1 MKDYQY
7 LQQKYLINTYPNRG
21 LNLIFGK
28 GVFLYN
34 DKDEKY
40 LDLMSN
46 YGVNIF
52 GHSQPFVSKSI
63 IAQWK
68 KLSTLH
74 CSFTNDVRA
83 LAAEKLVERCGG
95 GLDQVYFSNSGT
107 EAIEAALKF
116 AVLAT
121 GKKKFIAFRNGYH
134 GKTLGALSATD
145 GDKYREP
152 FEPLLWNFEHINY
165 NDIPSLEKVI
175 DNDISALIIESIQGE
190 GGIIVPDK
198 GYLKRTREICNEH
211 GTLLIIDEIQ
221 TGVGR
226 TGFFLASQSEEISY
240 DIVCLGKGLAGG
252 IPIGATLVS
261 NKISLKIP
269 KLIHSSTFGGNPLAC
284 AGILAILELLDE
296 KMLTHIKNLGDYFT
310 DQLKLIKS
318 DLVKQIRGSGLM
330 IGVELNDRRNEILK
344 KLQQNNILAIPAG
357 ENVIRFL
364 PPYVINK
371 KQISF
376 VVEKLKDILA
386 S

>member
-21 LNLIFGK
+21 LNLVFGK
-28 GVFLYN
+28 GVFLYD
-34 DKDEKY
+34 DKGNKY

-52 GHSQPFVSKSI
+52 GYNQPVISKSI
-63 IAQWK
+63 ITQWK
-68 KLSTLH
+68 KLPTLH
-74 CSFTNDVRA
+74 CSFVNDVRA
-83 LAAEKLVERCGG
+83 LAAEKLVERYGG

-121 GKKKFIAFRNGYH
+121 GKKKFIAFRKGYH

-145 GDKYREP
+145 GEKYREH
-152 FEPLLWNFEHINY
+152 FEPLLWNFKHINY

-175 DNDISALIIESIQGE
+175 DNDISALIIEPIQGE
-190 GGIIVPDK
+190 GGIIVPDT
-198 GYLKRTREICNEH
+198 GYLKKTREICSEH
-211 GTLLIIDEIQ
+211 GILLIIDEIQ

-226 TGFFLASQSEEISY
+226 TGLFLASQSEEISY

-261 NKISLKIP
+261 KEISLKIP
-269 KLIHSSTFGGNPLAC
+269 KAVHSSTFGGNPLAC
-284 AGILAILELLDE
+284 AGILATLELLDE
-296 KMLTHIKNLGDYFT
+296 KVLNHIKNLGDYFI

-318 DLVKQIRGSGLM
+318 DLVKQIHGRGLM
-330 IGVELNDRRNEILK
+330 IGIEVNDQRNEILK
-344 KLQQNNILAIPAG
+344 KLQQNKILAIPAG

-364 PPYVINK
+364 PPYIINK
-371 KQISF
+371 KQINF
-376 VVEKLKDILA
+376 VVEKLKDILV